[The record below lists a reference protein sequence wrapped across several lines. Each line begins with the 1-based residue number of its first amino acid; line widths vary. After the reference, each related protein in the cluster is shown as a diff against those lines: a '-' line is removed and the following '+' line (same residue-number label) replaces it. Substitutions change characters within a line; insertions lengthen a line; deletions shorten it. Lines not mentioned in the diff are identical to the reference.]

1 MADDSIVFYH
11 NPQSRGRIAHWM
23 LEEVGVP
30 YKTQLLR
37 FDRGEHKK
45 PEYLAVNPMGK
56 VPAIKHGDTVVT
68 EAAAICAYLADT
80 FPSANLAPPTSSRE
94 RGTYYRW
101 MFFGAGCVEPAMV
114 DHLFNRPQ
122 VDRPSTLGYGSYE
135 DTMGTLEKA
144 LAPGPYILGER
155 FSAADV
161 YVGSQ
166 IAWGMR
172 MKAIDPRPAFQK
184 YVGMLMERPA
194 FARVLAQNEDYMKR
208 LQPSA

>member
-30 YKTQLLR
+30 YQTELLR
-37 FDRGEHKK
+37 FDRGEHKQ
-45 PEYLAVNPMGK
+45 PQYLAVNPMGK

-101 MFFGAGCVEPAMV
+101 MFFGAGCVEPALV
-114 DHLFNRPQ
+114 DRLFKRPP
-122 VDRPSTLGYGSYE
+122 VDRPGALGYGSYD
-135 DTMGTLEKA
+135 DTLNALEQA
-144 LAPGPYILGER
+144 ITAGSWILGER

-161 YVGSQ
+161 YVGSE
-166 IAWGMR
+166 IAWGM
-172 MKAIDPRPAFQK
+172 MAKAIEPRKSFQE
-184 YVGMLMERPA
+184 YVARCGERPA
-194 FARVLAQNEDYMKR
+194 FKRAAAQDAKYMQALA
-208 LQPSA
+208 

>member
-1 MADDSIVFYH
+1 MSELIFFHYPLSRARIV
-11 NPQSRGRIAHWM
+11 HWM
-23 LEEVGVP
+23 LEETGAP
-30 YKTQLLR
+30 YTVKLVNMEK
-37 FDRGEHKK
+37 GEHKR
-45 PEYLAVNPMGK
+45 PEFLAINPMGK
-56 VPAIKHGDTVVT
+56 LPAIQHGTTVVT
-68 EAAAICAYLADT
+68 EAAAVCAYLADA
-80 FPSANLAPPTSSRE
+80 FPAANLAPAQNSPD

-135 DTMGTLEKA
+135 GTMGTLEKA

>member
-1 MADDSIVFYH
+1 MSELIFFHYPLSRARIV
-11 NPQSRGRIAHWM
+11 HWM
-23 LEEVGVP
+23 LEETGAP
-30 YKTQLLR
+30 YTVKLVNMEK
-37 FDRGEHKK
+37 GEHKR
-45 PEYLAVNPMGK
+45 PEFLAINPMGK
-56 VPAIKHGDTVVT
+56 LPAIQHGTTVVT
-68 EAAAICAYLADT
+68 EAAAVCAYLADA
-80 FPSANLAPPTSSRE
+80 FPAANLAPAQNSPD